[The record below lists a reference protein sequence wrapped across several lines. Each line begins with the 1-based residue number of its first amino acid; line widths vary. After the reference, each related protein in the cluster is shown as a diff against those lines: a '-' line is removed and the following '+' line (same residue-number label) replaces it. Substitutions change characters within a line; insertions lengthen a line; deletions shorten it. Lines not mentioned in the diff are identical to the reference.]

1 MIEKRRAERRPAN
14 FNVEYKV
21 GEVEFGQSRWIVSNG
36 TIVDIS
42 DKGFGMITPHLLQ
55 KGHVIMINKDKNPE
69 APLFGLVKWI
79 EKKNNFYM
87 AGFGYR
93 YNNTGGSGT

>member
-1 MIEKRRAERRPAN
+1 LIEKRRAERRPTSLDI
-14 FNVEYKV
+14 EYKV
-21 GEVEFGQSRWIVSNG
+21 VEVEFGQATWVISNG

-42 DKGFGMITPHLLQ
+42 EKGFGMTTPHQLQ
-55 KGHVIMINKDKNPE
+55 KGHVIMINKEKNPE

-79 EKKNNFYM
+79 EKKDDFYR

-93 YNNTGGSGT
+93 YED